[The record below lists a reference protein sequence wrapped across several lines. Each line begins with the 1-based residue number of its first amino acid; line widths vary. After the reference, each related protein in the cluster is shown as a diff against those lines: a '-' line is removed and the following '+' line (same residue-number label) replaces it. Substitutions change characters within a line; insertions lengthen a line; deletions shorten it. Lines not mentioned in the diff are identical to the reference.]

1 MYCAWQERFVSNVQV
16 LYIMSC
22 HVVTSHIFL
31 SDDDRNI
38 FLKTQTEMKKQWIA
52 DQLHM
57 GHWTSVTKSVK
68 KVAKSKDRKI
78 RLLRKEAASA

>member
-1 MYCAWQERFVSNVQV
+1 
-16 LYIMSC
+16 MSC
-22 HVVTSHIFL
+22 HVVRNHIFL

-68 KVAKSKDRKI
+68 KVAESKDRKI
-78 RLLRKEAASA
+78 RRLRKEAISA